1 MVSNWRHAVGVIFCV
16 LVSGA
21 LAKAQVHSAVSESVV
36 SKVISPAGGFIEI
49 SGRVRVAFPARFFAT
64 PETVSVRISSDPT
77 TDAARAGYELHGA
90 GRSPYLPFDV
100 LVEASQK
107 PQTAYEVTIM
117 LPNEYL
123 RQLPSALKP
132 TAFRELLHGS
142 PSELH
147 YSYEEVPAELEANS
161 RRLRVKIPKLEYYR
175 LDQLYDRIVVG
186 CVQR

>member
-1 MVSNWRHAVGVIFCV
+1 MVSNWKPLKVIYCFL
-16 LVSGA
+16 LVSA
-21 LAKAQVHSAVSESVV
+21 TAANAQVRSAVAESVV
-36 SKVISPAGGFIEI
+36 SKVINPAGGFIEI
-49 SGRVRVAFPARFFAT
+49 YGRVRVAFPAKFFAT

-107 PQTAYEVTIM
+107 PQAAYEVTIM

-123 RQLPSALKP
+123 QQLPSALKP
-132 TAFRELLHGS
+132 TAFREVLHGS

-175 LDQLYDRIVVG
+175 LEQLYDTIVVG

>member
-1 MVSNWRHAVGVIFCV
+1 MVSNWKALK
-16 LVSGA
+16 LVYCLLLTSTTA
-21 LAKAQVHSAVSESVV
+21 ANAQVPSAVAESVV
-36 SKVISPAGGFIEI
+36 SRAISLSGGFIEI

-64 PETVSVRISSDPT
+64 PETVRVWISGDPT

-90 GRSPYLPFDV
+90 GRGPYLPFDV
-100 LVEASQK
+100 LIEAGQK
-107 PQTAYEVTIM
+107 PQAAYEVTIM

-132 TAFRELLHGS
+132 TAFREVLHGS

-161 RRLRVKIPKLEYYR
+161 RRLRVKVPKLEYYR
-175 LDQLYDRIVVG
+175 LEHLYDMIVVG
-186 CVQR
+186 CVPR